1 MSLRNTVSMQQ
12 STGHSA
18 LTVSLT
24 AVIAAGLTSA
34 TIAAITSMFG
44 WPGTLIGVAFSA
56 MVTSTTSE
64 VYKAYLG
71 SVARRV
77 VLLSDRPPPPPL
89 STLADRPPPP
99 PLHHTSSPR
108 RRPKRIQ
115 VLTALKWFSFRTSPE
130 KRRAILSRGLQFGV
144 VASIIGIGIIT
155 AIEIDLGGN
164 LPCALW
170 SADCS
175 PVGINPPSIL
185 APFYTICRG

>member
-12 STGHSA
+12 NTGLSA
-18 LTVSLT
+18 LIVSLT

-56 MVTSTTSE
+56 MVTTTTSE
-64 VYKAYLG
+64 IYKGYVG

-77 VLLSDRPPPPPL
+77 VLLSDRPLPPPL
-89 STLADRPPPP
+89 STLADRPSPP
-99 PLHHTSSPR
+99 PLHRTSSPR
-108 RRPKRIQ
+108 RRPRRIR

-130 KRRAILSRGLQFGV
+130 KRRAILSRGLQVGV

-155 AIEIDLGGN
+155 AIELDLGGN

-170 SADCS
+170 NADCS